1 MTIQEICKKCGNQCC
16 KVLHIPNTLEWDQK
30 FIDARGIHQDNNVLI
45 IPHICPQ
52 LENNK
57 CTSEELMSLTE
68 QIIKNQNLEFFTY
81 NQIITYCENC
91 KKSWFGILHK
101 CSSCGAISTLT
112 TFDRFAFT

>member
-57 CTSEELMSLTE
+57 CKIYPLRPKPCKDFFCEHLLNILSEGNPNRRSDVRTG
-68 QIIKNQNLEFFTY
+68 
-81 NQIITYCENC
+81 
-91 KKSWFGILHK
+91 S
-101 CSSCGAISTLT
+101 
-112 TFDRFAFT
+112 